1 MLAAVPIKPFGVAKR
16 RLQGV
21 LDAAERSRLGMAVA
35 ANTLRVLGAAG
46 ADVAVITAD
55 DGVAAWARR
64 LGVAVIEDPDS
75 GLNAAAAAAITST
88 VGRWAIFHADLPLIS
103 SGDVKAVFDALPS
116 AGVTLA
122 PAADGGTT
130 VVAAS
135 IGDFDFAYGPGSFH
149 RHLSRVA
156 AMPHAVVC
164 RPGLALDLD
173 TPADLEIARRLSGQP
188 WLTG

>member
-16 RLQGV
+16 RLRGV
-21 LDAAERSRLGMAVA
+21 LDARGRSRVGMAVA
-35 ANTLRVLGAAG
+35 ANTLEVLGSCG
-46 ADVAVITAD
+46 VDVAVVTAD
-55 DGVAAWARR
+55 EGVAAWARQ
-64 LGVAVIEDPDS
+64 LGVSVIEDP
-75 GLNAAAAAAITST
+75 GLGLDAAAAAAISAAA
-88 VGRWAIFHADLPLIS
+88 GRWAIFHADLPLIS
-103 SGDVKAVFDALPS
+103 REDVTAVFDALPA

-135 IGDFDFAYGPGSFH
+135 IGHFDFAYGPGSFH

-188 WLTG
+188 WLTS